1 MRYDKVF
8 TPNDMPTVTYVDR
21 AEHKLETKVRDF
33 YRTPNMV
40 VSVSGPSKSGKT
52 VLIKKIVNED
62 YLITVRGASVSSSE
76 DIWNHVLDR
85 LGKPEEVEKSRN
97 SSNETSLEA
106 EGGGKIGIPFVA
118 QGEAKGTLGAKRVWA
133 KEEVRVFRR
142 NGLEEVI
149 REIAKSEFV
158 VFIDDFHYIASGIR
172 DDIGRQI
179 KAAAESGVKI
189 FTASVPHRAD
199 DVVRSN
205 SELRGRVVAVDIE
218 PWSVSDLVKIAN
230 KGFQALNVG
239 LTTDVELGFAREAFG
254 SPQLMQSIC
263 LNLAL
268 VLGTERKLEEFTPKE
283 VTTEMVRDT
292 LRRTS
297 AFTDFSRM
305 LRDLHI
311 GAKTRGTERKEHD
324 LIDGTRGDVYRA
336 ILIAMTQDP
345 ARLSFTY
352 DEITTRVRNICRGDA
367 PTGSS
372 VNAALTQMHSIA
384 ESLQTGTSP
393 LSWDDPTLDIVDP
406 YFLFF
411 LRCSDKLLQIASDR
425 GDSTALVRSGNDRC

>member
-1 MRYDKVF
+1 MRYEEVF
-8 TPNDMPTVTYVDR
+8 TPNDVPTVTYVDR
-21 AEHKLETKVRDF
+21 AEHKLESKLRDF
-33 YRTPNMV
+33 YHTPNMV

-52 VLIKKIVNED
+52 VLIKKVVEED
-62 YLITVRGASVSSSE
+62 CLITVRGASIVSSE
-76 DIWNHVLDR
+76 DLWNRVLDWMGEPDE
-85 LGKPEEVEKSRN
+85 LTGTTN
-97 SSNETSLEA
+97 STNEISGGA
-106 EGGGKIGIPFVA
+106 EGGGKVGVPFFA
-118 QGEAKGTLGAKRVWA
+118 EGAAKGNVGAKRGWGGG
-133 KEEVRVFRR
+133 ETRTFRR
-142 NGLEEVI
+142 NGLEQVI
-149 REIAKSEFV
+149 KEIAKSDYV

-179 KAAAESGVKI
+179 KAAAESGVKV

-205 SELRGRVVAVDIE
+205 SELRGRVVAVDLE
-218 PWSVSDLVKIAN
+218 PWSVDDLIRIAR
-230 KGFQALNVG
+230 KGFRALN
-239 LTTDVELGFAREAFG
+239 LDLAPTIERRFADEAFG

-268 VLGTERKLEEFTPKE
+268 VLGTKETLPEFRRME
-283 VTTEMVRDT
+283 VDISSVTDT

-297 AFTDFSRM
+297 AFADFSKM

-324 LIDGTRGDVYRA
+324 LVDETRGDVYRA
-336 ILIAMTQDP
+336 ILLAMKQDP
-345 ARLSFTY
+345 AKLSFTY
-352 DEITTRVRNICRGDA
+352 EEITTRVREICRGDA

-372 VNAALTQMHSIA
+372 VNAALTQMHTIA
-384 ESLQTGTSP
+384 ENLQAGSSP

-411 LRCSDKLLQIASDR
+411 LRCSDKLRQIAS
-425 GDSTALVRSGNDRC
+425 S